1 MKLLDLRREPG
12 ARERLREG
20 LPSWEGILRRV
31 RRIVEE
37 VRRGGDGALLRLT
50 LRYDGVRLRR
60 EELRV
65 GREEISAAYRKVDRG
80 TLRSL
85 RVAARAVER
94 YHRRQL
100 PRPWF
105 ATLSPGVRAG
115 QLVLP
120 LDRVGVYVPGGLAS
134 YPSTALHTLIP
145 ARVAGVRRLVVCTP
159 PGPGGEVSPLT
170 LVAVDL
176 AGGGEVY
183 RVGGAQAVAA
193 MALGTETVPKVD
205 KVVGPGNLYVTAAK
219 LLLSREVG
227 IDFAAGPT
235 ELSVVADG
243 SADPSLLA
251 WDLLAQAEH
260 DPHAGVWL
268 LTPSEELAREV
279 EGEVGRAL
287 RGLPRRGV
295 AGEALREGK
304 VVLTGSLEEAM
315 ELANLLAPEHLQLAV
330 RNPRRWLGRVRCAGT
345 ILLGQ
350 GTPPAAGDF
359 AVGPSHV
366 LPTLGVARWRA
377 GLGVH
382 DFLRCPS
389 VQELDR
395 RGLRRLAP
403 VVERLAEAEGL
414 YAHAESVR
422 RRVE

>member
-159 PGPGGEVSPLT
+159 PGPGG
-170 LVAVDL
+170 
-176 AGGGEVY
+176 
-183 RVGGAQAVAA
+183 
-193 MALGTETVPKVD
+193 
-205 KVVGPGNLYVTAAK
+205 
-219 LLLSREVG
+219 
-227 IDFAAGPT
+227 
-235 ELSVVADG
+235 
-243 SADPSLLA
+243 
-251 WDLLAQAEH
+251 
-260 DPHAGVWL
+260 
-268 LTPSEELAREV
+268 
-279 EGEVGRAL
+279 
-287 RGLPRRGV
+287 
-295 AGEALREGK
+295 
-304 VVLTGSLEEAM
+304 
-315 ELANLLAPEHLQLAV
+315 
-330 RNPRRWLGRVRCAGT
+330 
-345 ILLGQ
+345 
-350 GTPPAAGDF
+350 
-359 AVGPSHV
+359 
-366 LPTLGVARWRA
+366 
-377 GLGVH
+377 
-382 DFLRCPS
+382 
-389 VQELDR
+389 
-395 RGLRRLAP
+395 
-403 VVERLAEAEGL
+403 
-414 YAHAESVR
+414 
-422 RRVE
+422 